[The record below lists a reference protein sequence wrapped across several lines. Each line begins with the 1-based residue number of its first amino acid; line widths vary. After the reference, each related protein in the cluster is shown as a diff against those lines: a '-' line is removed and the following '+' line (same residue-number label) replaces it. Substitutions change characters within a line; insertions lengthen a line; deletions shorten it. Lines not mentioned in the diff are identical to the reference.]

1 MPYFNTERIF
11 LVPSLDLEV
20 KEKEKMTKFLTLL
33 DNSGVGEIINKY
45 IKNKSKSGGRPSYN
59 YYRLFATIIY
69 GFAFDRY
76 TLRELEDACRFDI
89 RYIYL
94 MEQETPRYTKFCEFI
109 NKVIVPNEEE
119 IFSLI
124 NLEIQKETGIVFDD
138 AFIDGTKY
146 EANANKYKFVWKP
159 IKHHKNLSIKIG
171 NIIKEHNLIANYN
184 NEVMIKSSTV
194 AYAITHLKE
203 KENEFDKTT
212 FYKLHKTLS
221 ALLDKVMEYEE
232 KEEICGPNRKSYYKT
247 DHAATAMA
255 LKADY
260 YSGLGSNMHAA
271 YNVQL
276 LVIMGYIFSY
286 HVSQERTDINVFI
299 DVIDRL
305 YSKCTENNLGL
316 RIVLEPNIPI
326 EKLEFIEGPVY
337 VIMCYNLHYSATEP
351 GEKANPDFINELM
364 DKMEKIPGIKDFA
377 VASGGFDWRED
388 GQVTSIDEI
397 KAEELINKHNIKK
410 NRDSNSKCINFEY
423 IDEQNEKH
431 EVWYADKYT
440 LNSWMELIND
450 RGYKISLWKL
460 GGNKF

>member
-1 MPYFNTERIF
+1 MKGKQRNIAILILMILIITIIGCSVHAENLAEESFKENYSEDSVFDKGLQLSAWAAYWNLDIDDEIRALGNQLDSVSYFEAFFDEGYRIIIPDELNEYIIKHTIDDNYVKYLTIVNDIKKSNDKF
-11 LVPSLDLEV
+11 SLKDVDLLKQIV
-20 KEKEKMTKFLTLL
+20 F
-33 DNSGVGEIINKY
+33 NSSESQNKYIDEIINVTLNGKFDGVEIDFEGIKNDIELWNKY
-45 IKNKSKSGGRPSYN
+45 ID
-59 YYRLFATIIY
+59 F
-69 GFAFDRY
+69 
-76 TLRELEDACRFDI
+76 
-89 RYIYL
+89 
-94 MEQETPRYTKFCEFI
+94 
-109 NKVIVPNEEE
+109 
-119 IFSLI
+119 
-124 NLEIQKETGIVFDD
+124 
-138 AFIDGTKY
+138 
-146 EANANKYKFVWKP
+146 
-159 IKHHKNLSIKIG
+159 
-171 NIIKEHNLIANYN
+171 
-184 NEVMIKSSTV
+184 
-194 AYAITHLKE
+194 
-203 KENEFDKTT
+203 
-212 FYKLHKTLS
+212 
-221 ALLDKVMEYEE
+221 
-232 KEEICGPNRKSYYKT
+232 
-247 DHAATAMA
+247 
-255 LKADY
+255 
-260 YSGLGSNMHAA
+260 
-271 YNVQL
+271 
-276 LVIMGYIFSY
+276 
-286 HVSQERTDINVFI
+286 
-299 DVIDRL
+299 IDRL

-440 LNSWMELIND
+440 LNNWMELIND